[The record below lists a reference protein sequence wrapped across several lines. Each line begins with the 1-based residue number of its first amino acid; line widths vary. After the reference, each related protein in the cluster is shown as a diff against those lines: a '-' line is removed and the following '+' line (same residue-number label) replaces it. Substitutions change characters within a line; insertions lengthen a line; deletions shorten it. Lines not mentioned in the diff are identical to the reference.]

1 VCHARWVVHRT
12 DSAAAAVSGS
22 GPTRVDDDRWAPL
35 VSDSGR
41 GRRRRGLA
49 AVAGPAGPSVL
60 RRAGPRSVLLGCRM
74 KGSWQRPAAAA
85 GLLRGLAVLHRLGC
99 CGLLG
104 WMVEG

>member
-1 VCHARWVVHRT
+1 VRT
-12 DSAAAAVSGS
+12 THGGS
-22 GPTRVDDDRWAPL
+22 CTGRIRRRRRSPGRGRREVGDDRWALL

-49 AVAGPAGPSVL
+49 AVAGPAGP
-60 RRAGPRSVLLGCRM
+60 RSVLLGCRA
-74 KGSWQRPAAAA
+74 KGSGLRLAAAA
-85 GLLRGLAVLHRLGC
+85 GLLRGLAVLHGLGC